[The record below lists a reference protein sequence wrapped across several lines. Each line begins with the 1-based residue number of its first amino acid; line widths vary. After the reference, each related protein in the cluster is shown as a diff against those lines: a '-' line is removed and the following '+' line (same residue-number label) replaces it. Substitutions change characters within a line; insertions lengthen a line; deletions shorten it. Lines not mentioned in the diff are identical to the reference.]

1 MVSAKD
7 TIKTPAYF
15 LEKICER
22 SIKGKR
28 SPGWLERRLFAKSA
42 FWHVSILNFDAFALT
57 L

>member
-28 SPGWLERRLFAKSA
+28 LLLAGWKEGYLLKVLSGISQFSISMRLP
-42 FWHVSILNFDAFALT
+42 
-57 L
+57 